1 MKNGPLADALQILT
15 MIGDGRVATKQ
26 FALENSKIVSTSYGM
41 GKYFDCNA
49 VQVEGLQD
57 LSKALTGLEEQS
69 TKFVIRGSLKNGVSP
84 INVVRRSKGPM
95 ATFEACERKWLL
107 IDIDELELPSKWSEF
122 NKHVDEIVDHATNK
136 LPLEFHGVDTH
147 WQFSSSMGM
156 KNGIRLH
163 LWYWL
168 SRSVSDQEAEAWVTE
183 ADTKIDRALYRAVQ
197 PHYTSAP
204 VFGAGVSNPVTTR
217 SGLKLFG
224 KNRDTVSVPDDL
236 SQRTKQSARSR
247 RSSGSSPGLSISQE
261 IIRDAHDIVIDG
273 REKFLY
279 LQSIEACKELT
290 KGSSANK
297 DRPTVD
303 QIAKKTWELFS
314 QSADLSD
321 GKWIEADARE
331 KAYYRHEEL
340 EDNWQPNGRYLTT
353 TLVPDLPPYFEFDE
367 LSLIDGMRLLTDS
380 LTGFFNDV
388 GEGKTRRTALRVTM
402 GLGKTTIAAQEINK
416 LITVKPSL
424 NIEIYTPRH
433 DLAKEFTEKISDQTK
448 LSVDVVHVYGR
459 GQQDKAGKEL
469 CSNYEMVEA
478 YENAGLS
485 IYPNVC
491 YQHDDEKC
499 EYFDGCAYLNQFRP
513 NEPGSVRIFPHN
525 YLGLRRSNMLPEPDL
540 IIIDEGFV
548 GSLQQKHSVTSDDV
562 RDYISDD
569 NNPNAGSLIVDSLRN
584 KKPLLA
590 ALRQNKM
597 EPQWLRSLKFDH
609 GENILS
615 FGKDR
620 LKTITRLKNKSYA
633 KYRNLKSLCVILAE
647 ELEAHPDRDEVTR
660 LRYDTHSQ
668 AVFLNQLADL
678 PLPETASLLILDA
691 TADEQLL
698 KHIIPDIEFERIDVV
713 QNAFVTQVFDRTGSI
728 VSWKNNEMKVDELE
742 VVLRERAKGAG
753 NVLCVSH
760 KDLADKLR
768 KMDFPASVS
777 IDHFGNLRGTDQYKD
792 CDTIVITGRNQP
804 SNSDVD
810 GMARAIWWDDD
821 EPLDHDE
828 AALLGA
834 PTKVDLP
841 TEPRGYLMSDPS
853 EAAGVNVRC
862 FRDQRIEAVHQQIR
876 ETETI
881 QDIARLRLVRA
892 EQIKHVFLLSN
903 LPIEMNVDRLVEW
916 NQLMPD
922 KVELELLE
930 RGNIPLNPTGLEKM
944 RPDLVSTSAQ
954 AKNYAR
960 HTRLSDLEGLTMFAS
975 TQDLL
980 ARVIVRF
987 RTIREGKLFGKV
999 RRHLFQVPLPD
1010 GAKLEDTKIVEL
1022 TPDDWAEL
1030 LANGYSDIPN
1040 SGWGP
1045 VKIIGFDN
1053 GPVPDHMTLLHSTTV
1068 VREFGVNKLIDT

>member
-1 MKNGPLADALQILT
+1 MSDELQVLT
-15 MIGDGRVATKQ
+15 MLEKGLVATKS
-26 FALENSKIVSTSYGM
+26 FALEDGEMICTPYSN
-41 GKYFDCNA
+41 GKYFDA
-49 VQVEGLQD
+49 RVLPVDSLRS
-57 LSKALTGLEEQS
+57 LSEALTGLETQD
-69 TKFVIRGSLKNGVSP
+69 TKFVIRGSLIPGTSNSN
-84 INVVRRSKGPM
+84 IVRRSNGPL
-95 ATFEACERKWLL
+95 ATFAACDRQWLCIDLDDLSLASKWVDFNNHVEE
-107 IDIDELELPSKWSEF
+107 IVEYAVEKLPS
-122 NKHVDEIVDHATNK
+122 
-136 LPLEFHGVDTH
+136 EFHKVDCH
-147 WQFSSSMGM
+147 WQFSSSMGI
-156 KNGIRLH
+156 KSGVRLH
-163 LWYWL
+163 IWFWL
-168 SRSVSDQEAEAWVTE
+168 SRAITDQEAKAWLSTV
-183 ADTKIDRALYRAVQ
+183 DTKIDASLYSPVQ
-197 PHYTSAP
+197 PHYTAAP
-204 VFGAGVSNPVTTR
+204 VFEAEVVDPVIKR
-217 SGLKLFG
+217 SGLRQFDTG
-224 KNRDTVSVPDDL
+224 SDTVNVPDKL
-236 SQRTKQSARSR
+236 PEQVKRIGPN
-247 RSSGSSPGLSISQE
+247 RSSGSLNGSIYYQE
-261 IIRDAHDIVIDG
+261 IEYDDEGLVIDG
-273 REKFLY
+273 REKWLF
-279 LQSIEACKELT
+279 LQSIEACKKLT
-290 KGSSANK
+290 KGNK
-297 DRPTVD
+297 AGSEIPTLD
-303 QIAKKTWELFS
+303 QIADETWRLFS
-314 QSADLSD
+314 ETANLTD
-321 GKWIEADARE
+321 GKRTEADARE
-331 KAYYRHEEL
+331 KAYYRLQDLEEG
-340 EDNWQPNGRYLTT
+340 WQPTGRHTTT
-353 TLVPDLPPYFEFDE
+353 TLVPDLPPYFELNE
-367 LSLIDGMRLLTDS
+367 VSLEEGMNLLEDNLTD
-380 LTGFFNDV
+380 FFKDV
-388 GEGKTRRTALRVTM
+388 QQGQARRLALRVTM
-402 GLGKTTIAAQEINK
+402 GLGKTTIAAEEINK
-416 LITVKPSL
+416 LISKMPSL
-424 NIEIYTPRH
+424 NIEVYTPRH
-433 DLAKEFTEKISDQTK
+433 DLADEFIAKLSDQTK
-448 LSVDVVHVYGR
+448 FSVDVVHVYGR

-590 ALRQNKM
+590 VLRQNKI

-615 FGKDR
+615 FGKDK